1 MDEIKDLSKT
11 VWYMYFLNFCIILY
25 YSIVCIVTKYR
36 ICSTFY
42 AYEFLSTVQSTPMK
56 PWDIMY
62 YSFICFFILLYLS
75 LRKNNWDQPKN
86 ISITLCCLGEILLCI
101 GIIAS
106 MNFYYSGIAL
116 VVLADLINVFYKT
129 KIRSLLMAV
138 LILIFVIGRYEIIP
152 FTWERISFSSY
163 LSYYTSSAQILLSGV
178 ESVLVST
185 NTMMFVYYMVR
196 LFTSQREENERIKN
210 LYAQLKEA
218 NRKLKEYMLEL
229 ERMTEVRERNRLAR
243 EIHDTLGHTLTGI
256 IMGTE
261 ASLALME
268 KNPSEAKERLTSVT
282 ESARDGLND
291 VRQSIKALRPDALEN
306 HNLEQALK
314 DMIAKY
320 QKTTSVTILYEQQAG
335 KLEFADDEEDTLY
348 RIIQEGMTNA
358 VRHGNANFIHIKLQR
373 FDDILVIDIRDN
385 GEGCDE
391 VKEGFG
397 LRHMQERLEL
407 LSGSLTYGN
416 RKDDPADRQNGF
428 YIIASLPV
436 RNKEETENG

>member
-1 MDEIKDLSKT
+1 MDEIRDLSKT

-36 ICSTFY
+36 ICKTFY
-42 AYEFLSTVQSTPMK
+42 AYEFLSTVQSIPMK
-56 PWDIMY
+56 PWDIVIF
-62 YSFICFFILLYLS
+62 SLICFFILIWLS
-75 LRKNNWDQPKN
+75 LWKNNWHQPKN
-86 ISITLCCLGEILLCI
+86 ISITLCCLAEILLCL

-106 MNFYYSGIAL
+106 MNFFYSGIAL
-116 VVLADLINVFYKT
+116 VVLADLINVFNKT
-129 KIRSLLMAV
+129 KIRTLLMAI
-138 LILIFVIGRYEIIP
+138 LILIFVIGKYEIIP
-152 FTWERISFSSY
+152 FTWEKISFASY
-163 LSYYTSSAQILLSGV
+163 LSYYSSSAQMLLSGV

-196 LFTSQREENERIKN
+196 LFTSQREENERITN
-210 LYAQLKEA
+210 LYAQLKAA

-243 EIHDTLGHTLTGI
+243 EIHDTLGHTLTAI

-261 ASLALME
+261 ASLALLE
-268 KNPSEAKERLTSVT
+268 KNPALARERLASVT

-306 HNLEQALK
+306 HNLEQAIK
-314 DMIAKY
+314 DMITKY
-320 QKTTSVTILYEQQAG
+320 QNTTSVTIMYEQQAG

-348 RIIQEGMTNA
+348 RIIQECMTNA

-373 FDDILVIDIRDN
+373 FDDLLIIDIRDN
-385 GEGCDE
+385 GEGCED
-391 VKEGFG
+391 VKMGFG

-416 RKDDPADRQNGF
+416 RKDDPEDRQNGF
-428 YIIASLPV
+428 YVIASLPV